1 MATKSLLSHIAFR
14 FPSQENLATESLVYI
29 VGQSL
34 VAKRAL
40 LSFIYNHLGLS
51 LPETVVF
58 RSQESGSDGSIPDII
73 GSTPDD
79 ELAVIIEVKFWA
91 GLTDNQP
98 VSYLKLLPLGRASRF
113 ALRCTCTKNDNSL
126 G

>member
-1 MATKSLLSHIAFR
+1 MATKSLLSHVAFR

-29 VGQSL
+29 VGQSP

-40 LSFIYNHLGLS
+40 LDFIHHHLGLK

-73 GSTPDD
+73 GITSDGK
-79 ELAVIIEVKFWA
+79 LAVIIEMKFWA

-98 VSYLKLLPLGRASRF
+98 VSYLKQLPLGEPAVFVLVGPPQRLS
-113 ALRCTCTKNDNSL
+113 NHWD
-126 G
+126 